1 MQEPYWAVFNEG
13 RLTYLGLSQG
23 EALEFL
29 RINGGSSVEQIRSL
43 DQLAEAL
50 HRHKADHEEKLAEAI
65 VDILSTDF
73 DLDKQLDECCQK
85 INEFFGEV
93 KINRAM
99 IDAKLQELSAKGQ
112 VCREYGSKAMNLV
125 KDWFKSISEPVQKKE
140 NEDAECTD
148 CECRKD

>member
-50 HRHKADHEEKLAEAI
+50 HRHKADHEEKRTRLPSFQDPPRTTSPKTPAAHFGFR
-65 VDILSTDF
+65 DPADRWRTRPLHAPARTDRSRHAPF
-73 DLDKQLDECCQK
+73 
-85 INEFFGEV
+85 
-93 KINRAM
+93 
-99 IDAKLQELSAKGQ
+99 
-112 VCREYGSKAMNLV
+112 
-125 KDWFKSISEPVQKKE
+125 
-140 NEDAECTD
+140 
-148 CECRKD
+148 

>member
-65 VDILSTDF
+65 VDIPTCIVSSPQSSTRYDH
-73 DLDKQLDECCQK
+73 LDVMMQ
-85 INEFFGEV
+85 
-93 KINRAM
+93 
-99 IDAKLQELSAKGQ
+99 
-112 VCREYGSKAMNLV
+112 
-125 KDWFKSISEPVQKKE
+125 
-140 NEDAECTD
+140 
-148 CECRKD
+148 